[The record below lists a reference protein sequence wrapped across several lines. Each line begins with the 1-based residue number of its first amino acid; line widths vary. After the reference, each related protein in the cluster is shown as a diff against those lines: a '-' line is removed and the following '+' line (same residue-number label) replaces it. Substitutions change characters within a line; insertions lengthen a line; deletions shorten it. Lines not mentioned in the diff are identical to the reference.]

1 MRWILLTLLIVT
13 TTATAKPSHFVYNI
27 TTDKP
32 ISGQRIPELRPIASL
47 TKLMTA
53 IVVLKNNPKFT
64 QEIPYKGHVLVGKT
78 QTVERLLE
86 SLLVRSDNMAAEA
99 LAENWDG
106 GRKKFIEEM
115 NKEAKHLKLSSTR
128 FADPS
133 GLNKNNVSTAGELV
147 VLLIEANKYNVIKKF
162 STTKQIQFEKQI
174 GKKLRVL
181 SIPNTNKK
189 LLFDFDNI
197 VISKTGFTNPAGR
210 CLAMVV
216 EKNNELYAVV
226 ILGEPTFES
235 RELTART
242 LIYNIL
248 IHEYDYNDKNP
259 QMGY

>member
-1 MRWILLTLLIVT
+1 MRWILLALLIFT

-27 TTDKP
+27 TANRP
-32 ISGQRIPELRPIASL
+32 VSGQHIQESRPIASL

-64 QEIPYKGHVLVGKT
+64 QEIPYKGHVLIGKT
-78 QTVERLLE
+78 QTIEHLLE

-99 LAENWDG
+99 LADNWEG

-115 NKEAKHLKLSSTR
+115 NKEAKHLKLTSTR

-133 GLNKNNVSTAGELV
+133 GLNKNNISTAGELV

-162 STTKQIQFEKQI
+162 STTKQIQFEKRI
-174 GKKLRVL
+174 GKKLKVL
-181 SIPNTNKK
+181 SIPNTNRK

-216 EKNNELYAVV
+216 EKNKELYAVV

-248 IHEYDYNDKNP
+248 IHEYDYDDKNP